1 MNREVH
7 VRICEGLGVKFPGAT
22 RPIAPQYPN
31 PFRHRRNDNGS
42 YDSICIHCFATVG
55 SSVAEEKLEEGEKR
69 HVCNP
74 EILFRLATYLLPQ
87 KD

>member
-1 MNREVH
+1 MYGEQN
-7 VRICEGLGVKFPGAT
+7 L
-22 RPIAPQYPN
+22 
-31 PFRHRRNDNGS
+31 FRHRHNDNGS

-55 SSVAEEKLEEGEKR
+55 SSLTEEKLEEDEKR

-74 EILFRLATYLLPQ
+74 EILFRLATPLRPQ